1 MGNDGSNDN
10 TSKLFSAISPPPFS
24 SLYRKWIHNSM
35 IYPLRDTIYGERPM
49 ISYPFPPYA
58 KRISSAKQI
67 SYRQVYH
74 PFPQGTDIIVKSLI
88 CLEDKSGFL
97 HGFSHGLSNSPPDCL
112 IPSLRSGRP
121 FKSRH
126 SDHKKEAALRP
137 LFYDKE

>member
-1 MGNDGSNDN
+1 MGNEGSNDN

-74 PFPQGTDIIVKSLI
+74 PFPQGTDIISMIYRLRDMIYGIRRMIYLLRKHDIISVPSIREAYII
-88 CLEDKSGFL
+88 CEADIIPPGI
-97 HGFSHGLSNSPPDCL
+97 SPVP
-112 IPSLRSGRP
+112 PGNGY
-121 FKSRH
+121 H
-126 SDHKKEAALRP
+126 
-137 LFYDKE
+137 